1 MSLLRAAAAGLVVG
15 ILAVVTGPASVAG
28 AHGEQ
33 TQEAFLRASTVLLY
47 DVKFSDTHVAV
58 GEPVTITGKVRI
70 MNAWPEHTIPAPHTG
85 FLSIIAP
92 GPVFSVQDR
101 QLSGQFTP
109 QSVRIHKGQTFP
121 FSVTVVA
128 RDEGHWHVHPSF
140 AVKGAGTLVGRGEW
154 IDVGPGEFH
163 NTATLASGDKVDLT
177 DYGTPT
183 VVIWHAIALLIGLGW
198 LVFWLR
204 RPVLTRLPVVSDGHG
219 KSLTS
224 MVDVKVGLG
233 FVALVVV
240 VLAGGYAY
248 ATSSAASAPLPLQVA
263 RISPTAAA
271 EPDPLVDSEVTR
283 AQYREATRSLVLT
296 VKVGNTSDT
305 PVTLTAMQVA
315 EETLVPRGQHPRGA
329 VPALRITGPTG
340 GSASGD
346 SGYADSGSAGTVAAG
361 EERTLTVT
369 IDAKPLLARNLL
381 PLQEP
386 QVRITG
392 LFFFSDSAGHRQV
405 SEVDEVSS
413 PILPA

>member
-15 ILAVVTGPASVAG
+15 ILAVVTGPASVAS

-47 DVKFSDTHVAV
+47 DVKFSDTYVAV

-163 NTATLASGDKVDLT
+163 NTAALASGDLASGDRVDLT

-198 LVFWLR
+198 LAFWLR
-204 RPVLTRLPVVSDGHG
+204 RPVLARLSVVSDGHG
-219 KSLTS
+219 RSLTS
-224 MVDVKVGLG
+224 IVDVKVGLG

-263 RISPTAAA
+263 RIAPTAAA
-271 EPDPLVDSEVTR
+271 EPQPLVDSEVTR
-283 AQYREATRSLVLT
+283 AQYRAAAESLVLT
-296 VKVGNTSDT
+296 VKVRNTSDA
-305 PVTLTAMQVA
+305 PVTLSAMQVA
-315 EETLVPRGQHPRGA
+315 EETLVPRGQHAHGA
-329 VPALRITGPTG
+329 VPALRITDAAPG
-340 GSASGD
+340 GSGSG
-346 SGYADSGSAGTVAAG
+346 GSVAAG
-361 EERTLTVT
+361 EERTFTVT

-392 LFFFSDSAGHRQV
+392 LFFFSDSAGHQQV
-405 SEVDEVSS
+405 SEVDEVTS
-413 PILPA
+413 PILPG